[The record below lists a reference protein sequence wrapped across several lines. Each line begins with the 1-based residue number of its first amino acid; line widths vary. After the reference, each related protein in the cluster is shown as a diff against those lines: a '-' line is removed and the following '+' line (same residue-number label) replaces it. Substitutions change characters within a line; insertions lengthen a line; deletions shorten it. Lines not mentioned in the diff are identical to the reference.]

1 MLQPWHNPPARDERM
16 ADKSLLIRLKSRV
29 SLPSASSAR
38 SNAMKRFDR
47 MVLRGCT
54 SAALILV
61 TVLACPT
68 TGWSQTAK
76 CKPAP
81 GVAGRVCQQI
91 EAWGEA
97 LQASWQQKNPD
108 LVVDKYAPDAILL
121 PTCSADVAI
130 GRPEIKKY
138 FVEKFLP
145 AEPRL
150 TGIGTPTAGQA
161 ANVIFGSGEYEF
173 TLKDK
178 QGKDVVV
185 PARYTYIFRG
195 TGNAYLIAQ
204 HHSSL
209 EPLNPAAKCP

>member
-1 MLQPWHNPPARDERM
+1 
-16 ADKSLLIRLKSRV
+16 
-29 SLPSASSAR
+29 
-38 SNAMKRFDR
+38 MKRFDR

-54 SAALILV
+54 SAAVILV
-61 TVLACPT
+61 VVLAWPT
-68 TGWSQTAK
+68 AGSSQPAK
-76 CKPAP
+76 CQPVP
-81 GVAGRVCQQI
+81 GVAGLVCHQI
-91 EAWGEA
+91 EAWGKA
-97 LQASWQQKNPD
+97 LQESWEKKDPD

-121 PTCSADVAI
+121 PTCSADMAI
-130 GRPEIKKY
+130 GRADIKKY

-150 TGIGTPTAGQA
+150 TSIGTPKAGQTGH
-161 ANVIFGSGEYEF
+161 VIFGSGEYEF

-178 QGKDVVV
+178 QGKDVTV

-195 TGNAYLIAQ
+195 TGNAYLIVQ